1 MSKVQLRWLIIG
13 LFVLAL
19 LCVGLYLLPPVNER
33 ISWQVAS
40 WRTKLYYRLNPPDQ
54 VVLSPDQQI
63 EIIVQATMD
72 AINAASQPTQAASP
86 TTTAEPTSTPAIS
99 PTPTLSPTPLPP
111 KVALSGIKHEYQSFN
126 NCGPAS
132 LSMLLS
138 FWGWQG
144 DQRTTKAVLRP
155 NEDDANVM
163 LPEMIDYV
171 TGNTNLKA
179 MVRLGGNLEMIKQFI
194 AAGFPVMI
202 EMGHHPAD
210 DWWMGHYVVVSGY
223 DDTWSAL
230 ITQDSLIMPDL
241 PLPYAEIEAHW
252 WRDFNRPLLV
262 VYPRERETEV
272 LSIFGE
278 NGDKTRNLELAL
290 AETEKEIPGLAGRD
304 LFFALYNK
312 AALQFLLDQA
322 NEAAGTF
329 DQAFALYNTLD
340 EKQRP
345 WRLLWYREEAYQ
357 TYYEVG
363 RYQAVID
370 LTNATLSM
378 LSKRGLEESHYWRG
392 MAYEALG
399 EPDKAIFDYQI
410 AIQLR
415 PTYQQAITALNRL
428 Q

>member
-1 MSKVQLRWLIIG
+1 MPRIQIRWIIAG
-13 LFVLAL
+13 FMTLTL
-19 LCVGLYLLPPVNER
+19 LCIGLYLLPPVNER

-40 WRTKLYYRLNPPDQ
+40 LRTKLYYRFNPPDQ

-72 AINAASQPTQAASP
+72 AINAASQAGVTASP
-86 TTTAEPTSTPAIS
+86 TATAEPTSTPAIS

-111 KVALSGIKHEYQSFN
+111 KVTLSGIKHEYQSFN

-138 FWGWQG
+138 YWGWQG
-144 DQRTTKAVLRP
+144 DQRDTKAVLRP

-163 LPEMIDYV
+163 LAEMVDYV
-171 TGNTNLKA
+171 TAYTNLKA
-179 MVRLGGNLEMIKQFI
+179 MVRLGGSLDLIKQFI

-202 EMGHHPAD
+202 EMGHHPPD

-223 DDTWSAL
+223 DDAWSAL
-230 ITQDSLIMPDL
+230 ITQDSLIMADL
-241 PLPYAEIEAHW
+241 PLPYSDIEAQW

-262 VYPRERETEV
+262 VYPPERENEV
-272 LSIFGE
+272 LRIFGE
-278 NGDKTRNLELAL
+278 NRDLTRNLELTL
-290 AETEKEIPGLAGRD
+290 SETENEIPVLQGRD

-312 AALQFLLDQA
+312 AALQLLLNDP
-322 NEAAGTF
+322 NNAAGTF
-329 DQAFALYNTLD
+329 DQAFVLYNTLD

-370 LTNATLSM
+370 LTSATLSM

-399 EPDKAIFDYQI
+399 ESEKAISDYQI

-415 PTYQQAITALNRL
+415 PTYQEAITALNRL

>member
-1 MSKVQLRWLIIG
+1 M
-13 LFVLAL
+13 
-19 LCVGLYLLPPVNER
+19 PPHNR
-33 ISWQVAS
+33 HWWQV
-40 WRTKLYYRLNPPDQ
+40 RRPL
-54 VVLSPDQQI
+54 
-63 EIIVQATMD
+63 
-72 AINAASQPTQAASP
+72 
-86 TTTAEPTSTPAIS
+86 AEPTRTPAIS

-171 TGNTNLKA
+171 TANTNLKA

-223 DDTWSAL
+223 DDAWSAL

-241 PLPYAEIEAHW
+241 PLPYADIKAHW

-262 VYPRERETEV
+262 VYPPEREEEV
-272 LSIFGE
+272 LTIFGE
-278 NGDKTRNLELAL
+278 ERDITRNLELTM
-290 AETEKEIPGLAGRD
+290 AETEKEIPDLVGRD

-312 AALQFLLDQA
+312 AALQYMLDQP

-415 PTYQQAITALNRL
+415 PTYQQALTALNRL

>member
-1 MSKVQLRWLIIG
+1 MG
-13 LFVLAL
+13 FFTVLL
-19 LCVGLYLLPPVNER
+19 MCIGLYLLPPVNER

-40 WRTKLYYRLNPPDQ
+40 LRTKLYYRFNPPDQ

-63 EIIVQATMD
+63 EMIVQATMD
-72 AINAASQPTQAASP
+72 AINAASNPTVTPSP
-86 TTTAEPTSTPAIS
+86 TATLEPTSTPAIS

-111 KVALSGIKHEYQSFN
+111 KVSLSGIKHEYQSFN

-138 FWGWQG
+138 YWGWQG

-171 TGNTNLKA
+171 SANTSLKA
-179 MVRLGGNLEMIKQFI
+179 MVRLGGSLEMIKQFI

-202 EMGHHPAD
+202 EMGHHPPD

-223 DDTWSAL
+223 DDAWSAL
-230 ITQDSLIMPDL
+230 ITQDLLIMPDL
-241 PLPYAEIEAHW
+241 PLPYNDIEAHW
-252 WRDFNRPLLV
+252 WRDFNRPVLV
-262 VYPRERETEV
+262 VYPPEREDEV
-272 LSIFGE
+272 LTIFGE
-278 NGDKTRNLELAL
+278 ERDNTRNLELTL
-290 AETEKEIPGLAGRD
+290 AETENEIPVLEGRD
-304 LFFALYNK
+304 LFFALFNK
-312 AALQFLLDQA
+312 AALQYLLNDPNQ
-322 NEAAGTF
+322 AAGTF

-357 TYYEVG
+357 TYYQVG

-415 PTYQQAITALNRL
+415 PTYQEALAALNRL